1 MKPQARHILTICFFL
16 GLTSMAMSQPGWNW
30 GDSIDKA
37 KEKNALYTDLMKAED
52 YKGAAKN
59 LEWLLK
65 NTPDLNKSIYI
76 NGASIYENLSEEA
89 TDEAEIL
96 AFQEKALSMYDI
108 RIKQFG
114 EEAEVLNRKAITAYK
129 YYKNEQG
136 KYPELKA
143 LFQKAF
149 DMNGNDFYSGNLTAY
164 MDVLRRYKLTGGD
177 ITDDQV
183 FEIYFKVTDVIDYQ
197 KANGG
202 DIERM
207 EKVGEYVDKLLLAMV
222 KVDCEFVETKLGPEV
237 QRNQRP
243 ENG

>member
-1 MKPQARHILTICFFL
+1 
-16 GLTSMAMSQPGWNW
+16 
-30 GDSIDKA
+30 
-37 KEKNALYTDLMKAED
+37 
-52 YKGAAKN
+52 
-59 LEWLLK
+59 
-65 NTPDLNKSIYI
+65 
-76 NGASIYENLSEEA
+76 
-89 TDEAEIL
+89 
-96 AFQEKALSMYDI
+96 MYDI

-164 MDVLRRYKLTGGD
+164 MDVLRRYKLTGGEM
-177 ITDDQV
+177 TDDQV

-202 DIERM
+202 DTREWKRA
-207 EKVGEYVDKLLLAMV
+207 GEIVDKLILDMTV
-222 KVDCEFVETKLGPEV
+222 TVDCEFVETTS
-237 QRNQRP
+237 RT
-243 ENG
+243 